1 MLAVE
6 DLNKT
11 YGKLVVLDRVSF
23 RIEAEILVVLGLN
36 ASGKSTLLKV
46 ISGIQAPDSGRVL
59 VAGEDITDLDPEN
72 RRIGYVPQHPALFDH
87 LNVRDNIRYA
97 YRNGRGNDTT
107 TQSLTE
113 MLDLQELLERR
124 PGTLSGGYQSRVSL
138 ARAMASEPRVM
149 LLDEPLSDLDVA
161 IKQRLIPKFKT
172 ALQTLGI
179 PVVYVTHDK
188 LEAELLGD
196 SFLAMVD
203 GKITDVASATEA
215 FGMIQESIENA
226 AYSGS

>member
-6 DLNKT
+6 ALNKT
-11 YGKLVVLDRVSF
+11 YGELVVLDQVSF
-23 RIEAEILVVLGLN
+23 RIESEILVVLGLN

-59 VAGEDITDLDPEN
+59 VAGQDITALDPEN
-72 RRIGYVPQHPALFDH
+72 RQIGYVPQHPALFGH
-87 LNVRDNIRYA
+87 LSVGENIRYA
-97 YRNGRGNDTT
+97 YRNGRGNEATT
-107 TQSLTE
+107 RALTE

-124 PGTLSGGYQSRVSL
+124 PETLSGGYRSRVSL

-196 SFLAMVD
+196 RFLAMVN
-203 GKITDVASATEA
+203 GKITDVPSAAEA
-215 FGMIQESIENA
+215 FGMIQESILV
-226 AYSGS
+226 

>member
-6 DLNKT
+6 ALNKT
-11 YGKLVVLDRVSF
+11 YGELAVLDQVSF
-23 RIEAEILVVLGLN
+23 RIESEILVVLGLN

-59 VAGEDITDLDPEN
+59 VAGQDITDLDPEN
-72 RRIGYVPQHPALFDH
+72 RQIGYVPQHPALFGH
-87 LNVRDNIRYA
+87 LSVGQNIRYA
-97 YRNGRGNDTT
+97 YRNGRGNEATT
-107 TQSLTE
+107 RALTE
-113 MLDLQELLERR
+113 MLDLQELLERK

-196 SFLAMVD
+196 RFLAMVN
-203 GKITDVASATEA
+203 GKITDVPSADEA
-215 FGMIQESIENA
+215 FKIIQDNIM
-226 AYSGS
+226 G